1 MCRSIQILLPT
12 FIKIYFDYDARWA
25 GKKMEILDMSG
36 RIVLSK
42 IISSQEEKI
51 DVSRLTAGVYF
62 IRAEKK
68 MKNYTQ
74 NLLKL

>member
-1 MCRSIQILLPT
+1 VQVYPNPAAT
-12 FIKIYFDYDARWA
+12 FIKIYFDYDARWT

-62 IRAEKK
+62 IRAEKEDE
-68 MKNYTQ
+68 
-74 NLLKL
+74 KLHAKFVKL